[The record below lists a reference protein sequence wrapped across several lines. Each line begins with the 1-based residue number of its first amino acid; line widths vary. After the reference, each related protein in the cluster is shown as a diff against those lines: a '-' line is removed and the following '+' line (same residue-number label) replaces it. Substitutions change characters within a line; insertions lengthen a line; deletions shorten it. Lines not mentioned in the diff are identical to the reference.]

1 MDSEAASGASHAY
14 TVMGHGNEEPTQ
26 IYKVPKG
33 CTLIVGAHSSEM
45 AHLHDVLYK
54 NIQLLYPDNRSIILN
69 PLKFKK
75 DIFELLGAVAI
86 YTEGEEYP
94 NYIYSLLNYFPAVK
108 GDSRHILLPSGIIDV
123 VQANKRLI
131 YDTDIALREFSP
143 DVPVSDNS
151 QYKINGINTPLFVNR
166 TFNPVA
172 EQIIRSLRIPQLFN
186 NTVVMRPNEIN
197 KIFEKLIKYVRYRKI
212 KYKHSTIQNFIILL
226 SEKIM
231 ISQKELFDMVERGT
245 LGGGVFYN
253 FVCRV
258 TGKKLEDS
266 NLLQPV
272 SKLAPEVRGRIS
284 EAAIQRR
291 RLLSNVFT
299 QSKNPFKTLR
309 KRKTAFDKS
318 MTKKVLLRKSIHAF
332 FRDS

>member
-33 CTLIVGAHSSEM
+33 CTLIVAAHSSEPTI
-45 AHLHDVLYK
+45 LRRVLNNTIK
-54 NIQLLYPDNRSIILN
+54 LLYPENRSIILD

-75 DIFELLGAVAI
+75 DIFELFGSVAI

-94 NYIYSLLNYFPAVK
+94 NYTYQLLNYFQGNEEK
-108 GDSRHILLPSGIIDV
+108 GINNMLIKSGFIDV
-123 VQANKRLI
+123 TLADKKFI
-131 YDTDIALREFSP
+131 FE
-143 DVPVSDNS
+143 
-151 QYKINGINTPLFVNR
+151 INEDLNNIKKHFTKNYTTVDYNTPLFINGK
-166 TFNPVA
+166 FNPVA
-172 EQIIRSLRIPQLFN
+172 EQMIRSFNIPQLFN
-186 NTVVMRPNEIN
+186 NSIIMRQNDIS
-197 KIFEKLIKYVRYRKI
+197 KILEKLINYIRPKRI
-212 KYKHSTIQNFIILL
+212 KYKQNTVKDFIILL
-226 SEKIM
+226 TFKTFIT
-231 ISQKELFDMVERGT
+231 QKKLFDMVENGKLRPGI
-245 LGGGVFYN
+245 FYN

-284 EAAIQRR
+284 EAVIQRR

-309 KRKTAFDKS
+309 KRRRKFDRR